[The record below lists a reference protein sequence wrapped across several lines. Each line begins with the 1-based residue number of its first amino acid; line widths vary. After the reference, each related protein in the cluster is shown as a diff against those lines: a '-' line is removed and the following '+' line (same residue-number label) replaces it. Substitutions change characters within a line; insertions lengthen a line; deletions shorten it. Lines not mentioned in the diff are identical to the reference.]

1 MTLVVLQE
9 PRIKRTS
16 GGAKEKDAEWPL
28 AGFRRVGL
36 EMAAADCGLLVDLKK
51 SAFAGPFR

>member
-16 GGAKEKDAEWPL
+16 GGAMKKDTEWPL
-28 AGFRRVGL
+28 AGSRSVRL
-36 EMAAADCGLLVDLKK
+36 EMAAVDCGLLEILEER
-51 SAFAGPFR
+51 AFSGPCR